1 MRFRVARVEFSP
13 LDYLDELDRVALA
26 DKLGS
31 ERAVERPLVFDE
43 HPVLVGRGMISPSLP
58 LGTFA
63 WSYAPGVADDERE
76 RAGLLEMTFG
86 VKRTSGRRRFRA
98 RDVVE
103 YNGLIFL
110 RRPALVALAAQ
121 RDARAAMLRAA
132 LGLLDMLMLR
142 PDLVRVPRRQL
153 TRPLVHRQ
161 PGERGPAWTADE
173 DARLREVFAPNAPR
187 PSKREW
193 GWLLANGL
201 GGERTQKAVLMRVE
215 RLGLR
220 KRRR

>member
-1 MRFRVARVEFSP
+1 MRIRIAHVEFAP
-13 LDYLDELDRVALA
+13 LEYLDEPDRAALA
-26 DKLGS
+26 DKLDT
-31 ERAVERPLVFDE
+31 EREVERPLVFDE
-43 HPVLVGRGMISPSLP
+43 HPVLVGRGTLAPSLP
-58 LGTFA
+58 AGTLA
-63 WSYAPGVADDERE
+63 WSYLPGSLDANRE
-76 RAGLLEMTFG
+76 RAGLEEMTLG
-86 VKRTSGRRRFRA
+86 AKRAAGRRRFRI

-103 YNGLIFL
+103 HNGLIFL

-142 PDLVRVPRRQL
+142 PDLVRVPRKRL
-153 TRPLVHRQ
+153 ARPLVHRQ

-193 GWLLANGL
+193 GWLLAHGL
-201 GGERTQKAVLMRVE
+201 GGKRTRKAVLMRVE
-215 RLGLR
+215 RLELR